1 VLKAGQG
8 FRPSVLAV
16 AGTDFATFHLS
27 KEMNMTTSRR
37 TLVTS
42 AIAAAATLGIAAC
55 ASSPSGSQTQPTPQ
69 EPMTS
74 PATTGS
80 ESTQATSTSDLTA
93 LETTDAYTRYE
104 YRIASPN
111 GSLYGELYVPA
122 SSDTRTMVIMSHSFS
137 GTHSEMAPLA
147 ERLAQV
153 GMAGYVYDF
162 VGGSTSSASGND
174 TTRMSVLTEK
184 ADLNA
189 VFNAIQTLDVVDA
202 SNIFLLGASQGG
214 YVSALE
220 AADLE
225 DRIAGLILYFPALV
239 IPDDARS
246 RFASA
251 ADIPEKYS
259 LFGTPV
265 GRIYFADVYGM
276 DPYSL
281 ISGYTGPVIIFHG
294 DQDNIVPISY
304 SQNAVNTSY
313 SNAQL
318 VTVQGAGH
326 SFSGDDATSV
336 AGQTI
341 SFIEAHQR

>member
-1 VLKAGQG
+1 
-8 FRPSVLAV
+8 
-16 AGTDFATFHLS
+16 
-27 KEMNMTTSRR
+27 
-37 TLVTS
+37 
-42 AIAAAATLGIAAC
+42 
-55 ASSPSGSQTQPTPQ
+55 
-69 EPMTS
+69 MTS

-239 IPDDARS
+239 IPDSPAQPTSPKNTASSAPRS
-246 RFASA
+246 DGSISRTSTTW
-251 ADIPEKYS
+251 IPI
-259 LFGTPV
+259 P
-265 GRIYFADVYGM
+265 
-276 DPYSL
+276 
-281 ISGYTGPVIIFHG
+281 
-294 DQDNIVPISY
+294 
-304 SQNAVNTSY
+304 
-313 SNAQL
+313 
-318 VTVQGAGH
+318 
-326 SFSGDDATSV
+326 
-336 AGQTI
+336 
-341 SFIEAHQR
+341 

>member
-1 VLKAGQG
+1 
-8 FRPSVLAV
+8 
-16 AGTDFATFHLS
+16 
-27 KEMNMTTSRR
+27 MTTSRR

-137 GTHSEMAPLA
+137 GTHSEMTPLA
-147 ERLAQV
+147 ERLARV
-153 GMAGYVYDF
+153 SMAGYVYDF

-189 VFNAIQTLDVVDA
+189 VFNAIQTLDV
-202 SNIFLLGASQGG
+202 SM
-214 YVSALE
+214 
-220 AADLE
+220 
-225 DRIAGLILYFPALV
+225 PAT
-239 IPDDARS
+239 S
-246 RFASA
+246 
-251 ADIPEKYS
+251 
-259 LFGTPV
+259 
-265 GRIYFADVYGM
+265 
-276 DPYSL
+276 
-281 ISGYTGPVIIFHG
+281 
-294 DQDNIVPISY
+294 SY
-304 SQNAVNTSY
+304 SGRAR
-313 SNAQL
+313 
-318 VTVQGAGH
+318 AGM
-326 SFSGDDATSV
+326 SRPWRPST
-336 AGQTI
+336 
-341 SFIEAHQR
+341 